1 MELLNDSSIQESDI
15 IIFHLQLVLHTVK
28 DLD

>member
-15 IIFHLQLVLHTVK
+15 IIFNLQLVLHTVK